1 VSSDDR
7 PKKSWKEIDAARD
20 RSGGSTKRR
29 DPEESARE
37 KAAKSAAYSKYKSQL
52 DKLFKPGGTELPE
65 QMKAKLGPT
74 SEDSKKNREAADALR
89 KSPSEETLSAY
100 LETGQVLPDDPR
112 LLTGLLDIKN
122 EALMAPVLKALLEL
136 VEAGKK
142 PNRMLLIQRLEAAK
156 RWVEDEAT
164 LELLNDLRDRIE

>member
-1 VSSDDR
+1 VSDDR

-20 RSGGSTKRR
+20 RSGGGAKRR

-37 KAAKSAAYSKYKSQL
+37 KAAKSAAYSKYKQQL

-65 QMKAKLGPT
+65 QMKEKLGPT
-74 SEDSKKNREAADALR
+74 SEDAKKNREVADALR
-89 KSPSEETLSAY
+89 KSPGEATLAQY
-100 LETGQVLPDDPR
+100 LKTGQPLPDDPR
-112 LLTGLLDIKN
+112 LLTGLLDVKD
-122 EALMAPVLKALLEL
+122 EELMRPVLQALLTL
-136 VEAGKK
+136 VESGKK

-156 RWVEDEAT
+156 TWVEDEAT

>member
-1 VSSDDR
+1 
-7 PKKSWKEIDAARD
+7 
-20 RSGGSTKRR
+20 
-29 DPEESARE
+29 
-37 KAAKSAAYSKYKSQL
+37 L
-52 DKLFKPGGTELPE
+52 
-65 QMKAKLGPT
+65 
-74 SEDSKKNREAADALR
+74 
-89 KSPSEETLSAY
+89 
-100 LETGQVLPDDPR
+100 LPDDPR

-122 EALMAPVLKALLEL
+122 ESLIGAVLKALLDL